1 MDPSAGVIG
10 QAGLQFFGKMCA
22 SISHDIK
29 NVLAVI
35 NENAG
40 LLEDLCLMAEKGRP
54 IEPVRLKRLAGDVQE
69 QIRRGDRIVT
79 GMNRFAHSA
88 DAPNVDVDLSEMA
101 DLLAALAVR
110 FAAANGVRVQV
121 MSPSRGKVRITT
133 SPFMLLN
140 LMWLCLDG
148 AMASAGPGRTIG
160 LAVEDGAEGGRL
172 RFRGL
177 QDLDRVRSSLFSAAA
192 FGALCSSLKA
202 EMSFAAD
209 GNEMSLL
216 LPIHRG

>member
-1 MDPSAGVIG
+1 MTSDAGVIG
-10 QAGLQFFGKMCA
+10 EAGHQFFGKMCA
-22 SISHDIK
+22 SVSHDIK

-40 LLEDLCLMAEKGRP
+40 LLDDLCRMAERGRP
-54 IEPVRLKRLAGDVQE
+54 IEPARLKRLAGDVQE
-69 QIRRGDRIVT
+69 QVRRGDRIVT

-88 DAPNVDVDLSEMA
+88 DSSSMDVDLSELA
-101 DLLAALAVR
+101 DLLAALTVR
-110 FAAANGVRVQV
+110 FAAARGVRVQV
-121 MSPSRGKVRITT
+121 MPPSRGEVRITT

-148 AMASAGPGRTIG
+148 AMDSAGTGRAVE
-160 LAVEDGAEGGRL
+160 LAVEGGGNGPRL

-177 QDLDRVRSSLFSAAA
+177 QDVDRVRNRLVSAAA

-202 EMSFAAD
+202 ETSFAPD

-216 LPIHRG
+216 LPIRRG

>member
-1 MDPSAGVIG
+1 MTPSAGVIG

-69 QIRRGDRIVT
+69 QVRRGDRIVT

-88 DAPNVDVDLSEMA
+88 DAPSTDVDLSEMA

-110 FAAANGVRVQV
+110 FAAAKGVRVQV

-148 AMASAGPGRTIG
+148 AMASAGPVRTIE
-160 LAVEDGAEGGRL
+160 LAVEDGAEGARL

-177 QDLDRVRSSLFSAAA
+177 QDVDRVQNSLFSAVA

-202 EMSFAAD
+202 EMSFATD

>member
-148 AMASAGPGRTIG
+148 AMASAGPGRTIE